1 MRWCAGLRSP
11 RPSSR
16 GFWRSS
22 CTRPTRERL
31 NRRWL
36 CSPGGLWISGRR
48 ASILFT
54 ATDWWV
60 RICAGSRRS
69 RVWGHIKSNQ
79 EKFRVP
85 RKISQGR
92 VVVLSEGSRMGRGLL
107 KETTMRTRHLFTSA
121 AIAAVLAVAVP
132 VHAQI
137 LGGGAQGGL
146 GGTLGGT
153 LGAGGMQ
160 GSIHGGGRGELD
172 GLGRA
177 DRTVGAPQDGARAS
191 ARAAGKAEASA
202 SQAAASARHDARTG
216 GDLAADT
223 ASSAAASASRATA
236 STAASAAGGGGAQTR
251 DLNAGGALS
260 GAASASGAGNRG
272 TSAVGAAA
280 PRNPA

>member
-22 CTRPTRERL
+22 CTRPTRARR

-36 CSPGGLWISGRR
+36 RSPGGRWISGRR
-48 ASILFT
+48 ALILFT

-69 RVWGHIKSNQ
+69 RVWGHIKSNRG
-79 EKFRVP
+79 KFLVP
-85 RKISQGR
+85 RKISRGR

-107 KETTMRTRHLFTSA
+107 KETTMRTKHLFTSA

-153 LGAGGMQ
+153 LGGGAGGMRGPMNGDLG

-172 GLGRA
+172 GLGRV
-177 DRTVGAPQDGARAS
+177 DRTVGAHAHRRARRGPGRSVGTPRRWRACRRGHCERCHRLGTQGDGEHCGER
-191 ARAAGKAEASA
+191 RRPG
-202 SQAAASARHDARTG
+202 
-216 GDLAADT
+216 
-223 ASSAAASASRATA
+223 
-236 STAASAAGGGGAQTR
+236 
-251 DLNAGGALS
+251 
-260 GAASASGAGNRG
+260 
-272 TSAVGAAA
+272 
-280 PRNPA
+280 

>member
-36 CSPGGLWISGRR
+36 CSPGGLWISGRG

-107 KETTMRTRHLFTSA
+107 KETTMKINHLFTSA
-121 AIAAVLAVAVP
+121 AIAVVLAVAVP

-153 LGAGGMQ
+153 LGGGAGGMR
-160 GSIHGGGRGELD
+160 GAMTGGAGGQLDGRG
-172 GLGRA
+172 RI
-177 DRTVGAPQDGARAS
+177 DRTVDGTAQGAAHTG
-191 ARAAGKAEASA
+191 ARAAGMAEASVGK
-202 SQAAASARHDARTG
+202 AAASARHDARRG

-236 STAASAAGGGGAQTR
+236 STAASAA
-251 DLNAGGALS
+251 
-260 GAASASGAGNRG
+260 
-272 TSAVGAAA
+272 
-280 PRNPA
+280 

>member
-11 RPSSR
+11 RPLSR

-22 CTRPTRERL
+22 CTRPTRARR

-36 CSPGGLWISGRR
+36 RSPGGRWISGRR

-60 RICAGSRRS
+60 PIGAVSRRA
-69 RVWGHIKSNQ
+69 RVWGHIKSNRG
-79 EKFRVP
+79 KFPVP
-85 RKISQGR
+85 RKISRGR

-107 KETTMRTRHLFTSA
+107 KETTMRTKHLFTSA

-153 LGAGGMQ
+153 LGAGAGGMRGPMNDGVG
-160 GSIHGGGRGELD
+160 GSMRGSGRGSVHGGVGGELD

-177 DRTVGAPQDGARAS
+177 DRPGGAQTQGGAPAA
-191 ARAAGKAEASA
+191 ARAAG
-202 SQAAASARHDARTG
+202 Q
-216 GDLAADT
+216 
-223 ASSAAASASRATA
+223 
-236 STAASAAGGGGAQTR
+236 GA
-251 DLNAGGALS
+251 
-260 GAASASGAGNRG
+260 
-272 TSAVGAAA
+272 
-280 PRNPA
+280 